1 MVKKVRK
8 SVRDSYGDL
17 FIEKEENNE
26 SQTAKEKAIREQ
38 TRAIIGE
45 ENEGIEK
52 RVLSYLLGFGDIDP
66 YIKDKAVSDI
76 MINSPNEVYIE
87 KDGKLTLTDVKFDS
101 TEEVMELV
109 RRMVQY
115 SGRRVDFSNPVVN
128 ARLQDG
134 SRVNAVI
141 MPSCEYP
148 VVSIRKFVQHKFTAE
163 ELLVQGFLTKE
174 MLLFFE
180 YAVKGKLNIVIC
192 GAGGSGKT
200 TFMRYLAAYIPPDE
214 RLIVIEDNRELAL
227 DNPHVVSLEASQKA
241 DVYELMVNTLRMRA
255 DRIILGEGR
264 GMETF
269 ELLQAMGTGH
279 EGSITSVH
287 ANYGKKE
294 TIQRLVRAMLKS
306 GMSDLELQKHIIS
319 SLDLTVFIKKY
330 KDGTRRIV
338 NVSEVID
345 NNGEPVFNEIYQYDH
360 QRNSHTAV
368 GSLSEEV
375 IARMRDNI
383 GDDHL
388 PDILPF
394 KKR

>member
-8 SVRDSYGDL
+8 AVRDNYGDL
-17 FIEKEENNE
+17 FIEKEESNE
-26 SQTAKEKAIREQ
+26 SKAGKEKVIRDQ

-45 ENEGIEK
+45 SNEETEQ
-52 RVLSYLLGFGDIDP
+52 RVLAYLIGYGDIDP
-66 YIKDKAVSDI
+66 YLKDQTVSDI
-76 MINSPNEVYIE
+76 MINSPDKVYIE
-87 KDGKLTLTDVKFDS
+87 KDGKVILTDVKFES
-101 TEEVMELV
+101 LEEVMELV

-115 SGRRVDFSNPVVN
+115 SGRRVDFSKPIVN

-141 MPSCEYP
+141 MPSSEYP
-148 VVSIRKFVQHKFTAE
+148 VISIRKFVQHKFTAE
-163 ELLVQGFLTKE
+163 ELLAQGFLTKE

-180 YAVKGKLNIVIC
+180 YAVKGKLSIVIC

-200 TFMRYLAAYIPPDE
+200 TFMRFLAAYIPVEE
-214 RLIVIEDNRELAL
+214 RIIVIEDSRELAL
-227 DNPHVVSLEASQKA
+227 DNPHVVSLEASDKA
-241 DVYELMVNTLRMRA
+241 DVYDLMVNALRMRA

-264 GMETF
+264 GLETF

-294 TIQRLVRAMLKS
+294 TIQRLVRAMLRS
-306 GMSDLELQKHIIS
+306 GMSDQELVKHIIS

-330 KDGTRRIV
+330 KDGSRRIV

-345 NNGEPVFNEIYQYDH
+345 KNGEPEFNDIYQYDH
-360 QRNSHTAV
+360 QQKAHVAV
-368 GSLSEEV
+368 GSLSDEV
-375 IARMRDNI
+375 IERMRDNL
-383 GDDHL
+383 GDDRL